1 MEKEQERV
9 ISERPPEKATHIE
22 HITWA
27 ERIIEAEKKRKKA
40 EEDAK
45 RVHHGVGVGEG

>member
-22 HITWA
+22 HIIWA
-27 ERIIEAEKKRKKA
+27 ERITEAKKKRKKT
-40 EEDAK
+40 EKDAK
-45 RVHHGVGVGEG
+45 RVHHIVRGGG